1 MVSINTTYNGIAVA
15 ALRRVNSDLQT
26 TQSRIATGYRV
37 NSAKDDPSVWA
48 AASTLR
54 SDAAASD
61 NLKNTL
67 TTAKAQADAGI
78 AAIDGVSEVLQKVSD
93 IVVAANAAGAATA
106 QQVADV
112 GVYITQ
118 ITALVAGASLNGKNV
133 LVTANN
139 LSASTVVV
147 NGATV
152 GALAYTSASLVAQT
166 NIALVMGAT
175 DATKVLAL
183 NGKIALAQGEASATA
198 SALGSFSSGAETML
212 SFSEKLTDI
221 RNSAISGMVDADLEK
236 ESAKLQAL

>member
-1 MVSINTTYNGIAVA
+1 MVSINTTYNGVAVA

-26 TQSRIATGYRV
+26 TQNRIATGYRV

-54 SDAAASD
+54 SDAAGSET
-61 NLKNTL
+61 LKSRM

-93 IVVAANAAGAATA
+93 IVVAAKAAGSAST
-106 QQVADV
+106 QQIADV
-112 GVYITQ
+112 AKLGAQ
-118 ITALVAGASLNGKNV
+118 ITALVASSALNGKNV
-133 LVTANN
+133 LVTGND
-139 LSASTVVV
+139 LSASGVVAA
-147 NGATV
+147 GATV
-152 GALAYTSASLVAQT
+152 GALGYTSATFVSGTNVAAVLAA
-166 NIALVMGAT
+166 NDSA
-175 DATKVLAL
+175 KVLAL
-183 NGKIALAQGEASATA
+183 DISAAQTEISTV
-198 SALGSFSSGAETML
+198 STALGAFSSGADTLL